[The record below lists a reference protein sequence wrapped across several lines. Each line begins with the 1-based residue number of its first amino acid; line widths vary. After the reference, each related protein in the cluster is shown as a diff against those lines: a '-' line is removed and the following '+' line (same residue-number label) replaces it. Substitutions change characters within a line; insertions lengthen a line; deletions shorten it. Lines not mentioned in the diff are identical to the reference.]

1 MTERE
6 LKAMYENAS
15 LPEDRM
21 AELEKRFISKVEA
34 MPQDAPLAP
43 VIDEESAHV
52 ELKPAPRRPLS
63 GVIGVCAAAAAMV
76 ALVVG
81 ITFAYK
87 GGYIGTTS
95 HTSGD
100 DSQTAQTSQTMEST
114 QTTQTAQTSESVQDV
129 QTDETSSF
137 TIRQDMLP
145 EYPNKGSRHNINVKL
160 DDSLAER
167 AAADIESNAIAE
179 TELFGLF
186 TVVDWTEITE
196 VEGREAEFTCYTM
209 TVNEIYYSSFSG
221 EREVQ
226 TGDEFKVYL
235 YGMNAAQY
243 DGCPPLDEGDRIA
256 AALRRA
262 DAGDPAVYVLSA
274 EYALADVLTIDGVDY
289 AAVRSSVFPAI
300 SMPNIAGSAPLE
312 RVTTCLTNPA
322 RYYRVYDLS
331 SFGTYF
337 WLYMDGIKA
346 VSERKFDVSAGFGA
360 DAAAM
365 QVFEQYFSGRWKHDN
380 PWKVYD
386 DYMTLAYTPYA
397 LYESES
403 YATESGCESVLR
415 SSYRKYVELYGTGD
429 SVIGSGAACG
439 GFMQDGYAAYME
451 VTADGVRTIYVVPF
465 DTPEIMYS
473 YVTDENEFRRENFDD
488 RWRLERRLSSEED
501 LSGLVTRFGL
511 MKALSG
517 SSKKFADMVW
527 SAIESDFTDE
537 NGAKWSRYMYD
548 EAANAVVEAGYI
560 TLNAAAEDSI
570 TISLPFFSS
579 ARETDESGNT
589 VCPSRSFCFAF
600 KGFSCTRTLSS
611 GEPARMESY
620 YSPLETADGFPSPYT
635 RDPEFANGG
644 GITVEYYAATRQNGL
659 VDVYAVRDL
668 GYAKAGGQN
677 ICEIYHR
684 DPLTDKF
691 DLIDVAYSPS
701 VVVSGS
707 SAFIWYTPMNRDY
720 EIEGDYLTQYDE
732 GMLVDQ
738 WSMYRDYSFG
748 TELYVSG
755 KYILARRNRQT
766 SYEWAVF
773 VAGALSTG
781 YETYADGELTL
792 TKDGF
797 TTTRDGKTIV
807 YDAAGENLAGMVQ
820 YLTAKLRS
828 GWSQFVIDSPSSTG
842 NRVDVPD
849 FDYPCYE
856 IANPEWRTR
865 EGLLAAFGEYLTPA
879 AAEEALAEI
888 TGHSVVLYNG
898 QYYTPSGARGSDLS
912 KGRQEYSAELSEDGM
927 SGVVTYIVHGG
938 PDPEADST
946 IVETYTIGAVKTEN
960 GWRLDRFYQ
969 PY

>member
-15 LPEDRM
+15 LPEERM

-63 GVIGVCAAAAAMV
+63 GVIGVCAAAAATV

-81 ITFAYK
+81 ITLAYK
-87 GGYIGTTS
+87 GGYLGTTS
-95 HTSGD
+95 HTSSD
-100 DSQTAQTSQTMEST
+100 DSQTSQVSQVSQTT
-114 QTTQTAQTSESVQDV
+114 QTTQSAQTAESAQDV
-129 QTDETSSF
+129 QTDETASP

-167 AAADIESNAIAE
+167 AAADLESNAIAE
-179 TELFGLF
+179 TEIFGLF
-186 TVVDWTEITE
+186 TVRDWTEFME
-196 VEGREAEFTCYTM
+196 VESREAEFTCYTL
-209 TVNEIYYSSFSG
+209 TVNEIYYSIFSG

-226 TGDEFKVYL
+226 VGDEFKVYI
-235 YGMNAAQY
+235 YGMNSAQY
-243 DGCPPLDEGDRIA
+243 DGCPPLDEGDRIV
-256 AALRRA
+256 AALKRA
-262 DAGDPAVYVLSA
+262 DGNKIATYVLSA

-300 SMPNIAGSAPLE
+300 SMPNLAGSAPLE

-322 RYYRVYDLS
+322 RYYRIYDLS

-337 WLYMDGIKA
+337 YLYMDGIKA

-365 QVFEQYFSGRWKHDN
+365 EVFEQYFSGSWKHDH

-386 DYMTLAYTPYA
+386 DYMRLAYTPYA
-397 LYESES
+397 YYESES
-403 YATESGCESVLR
+403 YGSGSGYESVLS
-415 SSYRKYVELYGTGD
+415 SSYRKYVEQYGAAD
-429 SVIGSGAACG
+429 SVIGSGARCG

-501 LSGLVTRFGL
+501 LSGPVTRFGL

-517 SSKKFADMVW
+517 FSKEFADMVW
-527 SAIESDFTDE
+527 RVTERDFTDVD
-537 NGAKWSRYMYD
+537 GTTWSRYMYD
-548 EAANAVVEAGYI
+548 EATNSVVEAGYI
-560 TLNAAAEDSI
+560 TLNSVTEDSV
-570 TISLPFFSS
+570 TISLPFFSTS
-579 ARETDESGNT
+579 AVTDENGGT
-589 VCPSRSFCFAF
+589 VHPSRSFWLAF
-600 KGFSCTRTLSS
+600 TGLSCTRIQSS
-611 GEPARMESY
+611 GDPADMEHF
-620 YSPLETADGFPSPYT
+620 YSPLENADSFPSPYT
-635 RDPEFANGG
+635 RDPEFAKGS

-691 DLIDVAYSPS
+691 DLIDTAYSPS
-701 VVVSGS
+701 VLVSGS
-707 SAFIWYTPMNRDY
+707 SAFIWYTPMRRDY
-720 EIEGDYLTQYDE
+720 ETEGDYFAQYDE
-732 GMLVDQ
+732 GGCVGLY
-738 WSMYRDYSFG
+738 SLYRDRSFG
-748 TELYVSG
+748 TELYMSG
-755 KYILARRNRQT
+755 RYILARRNRQAN
-766 SYEWAVF
+766 YEWAVF

-828 GWSQFVIDSPSSTG
+828 GWSLFEIDSPLSTG
-842 NRVDVPD
+842 NSIEIPGY
-849 FDYPCYE
+849 DYPCYE
-856 IANPEWRTR
+856 IANPKLRTR
-865 EGLLAAFGEYLTPA
+865 EGLLAAFEEYLTPA

-898 QYYTPSGARGSDLS
+898 QYYTTCGARGSDLS
-912 KGRQEYSAELSEDGM
+912 MGRQEYSAELSADGM

-946 IVETYTIGAVKTEN
+946 IVKTYTIGAVKTEN